1 MAFISANNTARPSS
15 PHAHAAQTT
24 GGVMRWVLLAT
35 LPGFFA
41 LSNFF
46 GWGTLINL
54 LIASVTALASEA
66 LILAIRK
73 RPILFYLNDCSAL
86 VTAILLG
93 LALPPY
99 APWWLVVVATT
110 SAIILA
116 KQLYGGL
123 GYNPFNPAMVGYVVV
138 LISFPVEMTQWAIP
152 SSLLGEGQTL
162 PSFFDSLAVVFGG
175 QASLIDGYTG
185 ATPLDLFKNQQG
197 LLVEQIQTQHALFSE
212 AYFAGVAWEWV
223 NIAFLAGGL
232 VLLYKRIFTWHAPI
246 SMLIALAVMS
256 ILFYDGGSSESG
268 GSLSLHLLSGGTML
282 GAFFIITDPV
292 SSAVS
297 NRGRI
302 IYGACIG
309 ILIYVIRVWGNYPDA
324 VAFAVLLMNFAAPF
338 IDYYTLPRT
347 YGHATAQRATR
358 SRENP

>member
-1 MAFISANNTARPSS
+1 MSFLSVTS
-15 PHAHAAQTT
+15 PHAHNANTT
-24 GGVMRWVLLAT
+24 GNVMRWVLLAT
-35 LPGFFA
+35 IPGFIA
-41 LSNFF
+41 LTNFF

-54 LIASVTALASEA
+54 ILASVTALVCEA
-66 LILAIRK
+66 AVLAIRQ
-73 RPILFYLNDCSAL
+73 RPVLFYLKDCSAL
-86 VTAILLG
+86 VTAVLLG

-99 APWWLVVVATT
+99 APWWLVLTATA

-152 SSLLGEGQTL
+152 QTLLNEGQTL
-162 PSFFDSLAVVFGG
+162 PSLLDTLNIVFAGK
-175 QASLIDGYTG
+175 QSLIDGYTG

-197 LLVEQIQTQHALFSE
+197 LMVEQINQQYSIFNNAL
-212 AYFAGVAWEWV
+212 FAGVAWEWV
-223 NIAFLAGGL
+223 NLGFLAGGL
-232 VLLYKRIFTWHAPI
+232 YLLYKRAFTWHAPV
-246 SMLIALAVMS
+246 SMLLALSVMAL
-256 ILFYDGGSSESG
+256 LFYDSGSSESG
-268 GSLSLHLLSGGTML
+268 GSFLLHLLSGGTML

-297 NRGRI
+297 NKGRL
-302 IYGACIG
+302 IYGAGIG

-347 YGHATAQRATR
+347 YGHKAAERATR
-358 SRENP
+358 NRDL